1 MPKAGDTV
9 RVHYRG
15 TLDNGEEFDSSEGRE
30 PLEFTVG
37 EGQVIAGFD
46 AMVLELEVGGKAKKR
61 LEAAEAYGEARDDLM
76 GVMPKADAPEGLELG
91 GRIQL
96 STGQPAVVVEITDE
110 IVRLDANHPLAG
122 QALTFEIELIAIVE

>member
-37 EGQVIAGFD
+37 AGQVIAGFD
-46 AMVLELEVGGKAKKR
+46 EMVLSLEVGGKAKKR
-61 LEAAEAYGEARDDLM
+61 LEASEAYGEARDDLM
-76 GVMPKADAPEGLELG
+76 GEMPKAQAPDGLELG
-91 GRIQL
+91 SRVQL
-96 STGQPAVVVEITDE
+96 STGQPAVVVEVTDE

-122 QALTFEIELIAIVE
+122 QALTFEIELVAIVE

>member
-37 EGQVIAGFD
+37 AGQVIAGFD
-46 AMVLELEVGGKAKKR
+46 AMVLDLEVGGKAKKR

-76 GVMPKADAPEGLELG
+76 GVMPKAQAPDGVELG
-91 GRIQL
+91 SRVQL
-96 STGQPAVVVEITDE
+96 STGQPAVVVEVTDE

-122 QALTFEIELIAIVE
+122 QALTFEIELVAIVE